1 VKFNP
6 GLMCLVIMSVLY
18 SKQVMS
24 QCTVMPEPISFGQ
37 YDALSS
43 PNLETTSYIDLLC
56 PQGILYQLT
65 IDAGRNA
72 GGNVVT
78 RHMTSAETTTPLFYN
93 IFVDPSH
100 TQIWGDGVGASQA
113 LNGMGNGNRLK
124 IPMYARISGHQR
136 VMAGDYKDSLI
147 ITLEW

>member
-1 VKFNP
+1 MKFNP
-6 GLMCLVIMSVLY
+6 VLMCLVIMSISY
-18 SKQVMS
+18 SKQVIS

-43 PNLETTSYIDLLC
+43 PSLETASYIDLLC
-56 PQGILYQLT
+56 SQGLLYKLA

-72 GGNVVT
+72 GGNIVS
-78 RHMTSAETTTPLFYN
+78 RHMVSTGTTTPLFYN
-93 IFVDPSH
+93 IFFDPSH

-113 LNGMGNGNRLK
+113 FNGIGNGNRLK
-124 IPMYARISGHQR
+124 IPVYAQIPGHQR
-136 VMAGDYKDSLI
+136 IMAGEYSDSLI